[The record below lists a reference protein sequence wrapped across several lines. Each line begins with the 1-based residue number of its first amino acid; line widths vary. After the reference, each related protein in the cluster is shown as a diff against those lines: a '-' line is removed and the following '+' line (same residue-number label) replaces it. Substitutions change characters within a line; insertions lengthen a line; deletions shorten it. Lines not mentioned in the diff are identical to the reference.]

1 MVHALKGNVRAYLM
15 ASIGKE
21 KKYVM
26 EITQAQAP
34 KYHEL
39 VIGLQQELEEQM
51 LGQTLA
57 QVKTWAKQRKHELLN
72 I

>member
-1 MVHALKGNVRAYLM
+1 MVHAMKGNVRAYLM
-15 ASIGKE
+15 ATIAKE

-34 KYHEL
+34 NYYDL

-51 LGQTLA
+51 LGQTLD

-72 I
+72 M